1 MTPCPRKVTKTALLS
16 CNCSETI
23 SLYGLPTN
31 QSKVRNEEIREE
43 KIREERE
50 SEANR
55 RRLKLWKEG
64 GEIKRG
70 KKMDRRRRMR
80 EGQ

>member
-1 MTPCPRKVTKTALLS
+1 M
-16 CNCSETI
+16 
-23 SLYGLPTN
+23 
-31 QSKVRNEEIREE
+31 RNEEIREE